1 MTHDESV
8 SKNTKSHPA
17 QRHESMLKRSL
28 RALRVGPREY
38 TDAARRKNILRTLFS
53 PEQRKRHNR
62 RSPWHGGRVSCSKQ
76 PSPAP
81 LRNDVRT
88 KTVRPN
94 TRIPFFFF
102 AFFGIPVWRGVA
114 VTSSVRPAGR
124 FSREVCCD
132 RVVHPRRKAL
142 DSVTSTRAT
151 RVGHRRVGFHAGFS
165 SAAVFPISPRPFRT
179 KRPLRSF
186 ASWQSSVPAP
196 ASTAVKKKTPRRA
209 DDAVRVRTENR
220 TVVKVVFNYNPTDE
234 RRERTTLRETHFS
247 VFSGRR
253 RRAPT
258 HRVVV

>member
-94 TRIPFFFF
+94 TRIPFFFCVF
-102 AFFGIPVWRGVA
+102 RNPCLARRRRDVVGSTGRTFLTGSLLRSGRAPPEESTRIGHVDPSDSRR
-114 VTSSVRPAGR
+114 SSSGR
-124 FSREVCCD
+124 FSR
-132 RVVHPRRKAL
+132 RFFFR
-142 DSVTSTRAT
+142 
-151 RVGHRRVGFHAGFS
+151 GGFS
-165 SAAVFPISPRPFRT
+165 DLP
-179 KRPLRSF
+179 
-186 ASWQSSVPAP
+186 
-196 ASTAVKKKTPRRA
+196 TAVPDETSAPKFRL
-209 DDAVRVRTENR
+209 V
-220 TVVKVVFNYNPTDE
+220 TVVCPGTRLDRCEKKNSPT
-234 RRERTTLRETHFS
+234 S
-247 VFSGRR
+247 RR
-253 RRAPT
+253 RCKSTDRKPYGRKS
-258 HRVVV
+258 RV